1 MSATGP
7 ARPVALPRTFR
18 PRKARLVVY
27 PVAAAVFLSLL
38 GCAIFLPSE
47 GQGSWGIW
55 SRLGLVAVGL
65 VSVWFL
71 HRLAAVR
78 LHAAE
83 DGVEV
88 VNIFVRTRLVWP
100 QIVDVRLSRDDPWVL
115 LDLSDGETLAV
126 MGIQKTDGARADRDA
141 RDLAR
146 LVVEHSRVDHDG

>member
-1 MSATGP
+1 VSGS
-7 ARPVALPRTFR
+7 LPRTFR

-27 PVAAAVFLSLL
+27 PVAAVVFLSLL
-38 GCAIFLPSE
+38 GCAIVLPSE
-47 GQGSWGIW
+47 GQAAWGVGS
-55 SRLGLVAVGL
+55 RVGLVALGV

-78 LHAAE
+78 LHADEA
-83 DGVEV
+83 GVEV
-88 VNIFVRTRLVWP
+88 VNIFVRTKLEWP

-126 MGIQKTDGARADRDA
+126 MGIQKTDGVRADRDA

-146 LVVEHSRVDHDG
+146 LVVDHSTVEHDG